1 LHRLYE
7 EACQGLRFCPR
18 PLPPGLRG
26 AEPSILA
33 RVDPLLA
40 ASITGGRQP
49 LYNESLWLL
58 QELLERLREREC
70 FYCRKPALH
79 VAGMWSVSVDSEC
92 AGNAVLED
100 LVPLCGTCLL
110 AYRLDEAFSR
120 GFLREAV
127 RRLVAVNRVPE
138 DVALAVADRVLGEWK
153 ETLRVRQ
160 WSVKMHGLLD
170 HGMDRDHV
178 GALEELA
185 RRLVNLPYLVEDEW
199 LLVLG
204 GDAEAQRARAAE
216 ALEALCEGRLEAAA
230 LAAKAAEL
238 GLSTEPKRIEM
249 YVESLIARDVCQKPL
264 YKALEMLEGAWLLM
278 VPRSLRARLVAALA
292 EEAEKSPWLL
302 RLETPL
308 EQREPAPVAIY
319 TASVFDVASIAEAA
333 RRLHEL
339 LPGQPLA
346 MAYKPGLPG
355 HRLASHLLYS
365 YQSGRLLYQ
374 VPY

>member
-1 LHRLYE
+1 MHRLYE
-7 EACQGLRFCPR
+7 EACQGLRLCPR

-40 ASITGGRQP
+40 SSITGGEP
-49 LYNESLWLL
+49 ALYYEGLWLL
-58 QELLERLREREC
+58 QGLLRRLRGREC
-70 FYCRKPALH
+70 PYCGRPALH
-79 VAGMWSVSVDSEC
+79 AAGAWSISVEGVEGK
-92 AGNAVLED
+92 AILEG
-100 LVPLCGTCLL
+100 LVPLCGSCLL
-110 AYRLDEAFSR
+110 TYRLDEAFSR
-120 GFLREAV
+120 GLLREAV
-127 RRLVAVNRVPE
+127 RHLVVVNWVPE
-138 DVALAVADRVLGEWK
+138 DVALAVVDRVLGEWK
-153 ETLRVRQ
+153 ETLRVRR
-160 WSVKMHGLLD
+160 WSIEMPGLLD
-170 HGMDRDHV
+170 YGMDRDHV
-178 GALEELA
+178 GVLEELA
-185 RRLVNLPYLVEDEW
+185 ERLVNPPYLVEDEW

-216 ALEALCEGRLEAAA
+216 ALEALCEGRLGAAA

-238 GLSTEPKRIEM
+238 GLSTEPKRIKM
-249 YVESLIARDVCQKPL
+249 YVESLIARDVCRKPL

-278 VPRSLRARLVAALA
+278 VPRRLRAWLVVALA

-308 EQREPAPVAIY
+308 GPREPAPVAIY
-319 TASVFDVASIAEAA
+319 TASVFDVAGIAEAA

-355 HRLASHLLYS
+355 HRLANHLLYS
-365 YQSGRLLYQ
+365 Y
-374 VPY
+374 